1 MITVKFNSLLRKAAG
16 VPEYESTAGSV
27 KEVLKEVRSR
37 YGQGVDRYLG
47 TCVITVN
54 GHNVANLK
62 GHRTKLQDGDEVSL
76 FPPIAGG

>member
-1 MITVKFNSLLRKAAG
+1 MVTVKFNSLLRKAAG
-16 VPEYESTAGSV
+16 VPEYEHGRKRQGGLKGGPEPFGQVSTAT
-27 KEVLKEVRSR
+27 
-37 YGQGVDRYLG
+37 LG

-54 GHNVANLK
+54 GRNVNDLK